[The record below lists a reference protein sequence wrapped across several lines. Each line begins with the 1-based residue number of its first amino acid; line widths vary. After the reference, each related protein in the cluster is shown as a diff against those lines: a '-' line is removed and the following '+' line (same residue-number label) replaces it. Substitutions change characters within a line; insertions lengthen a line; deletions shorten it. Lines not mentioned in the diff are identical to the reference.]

1 MAEANASILPATRD
15 VAQLQGRLAQLS
27 LQGLWHAQALGAES
41 VEVTAGRLYTWNRL
55 PLSAWRRLAAEP
67 AFVSTKSVGAAGSVW
82 TQVMP
87 GPPASPWCVWRLR
100 GDPVEHTGPGWKL
113 YVSPHP
119 LQLAEAVVASL
130 DAAAGLPVVSLKYGG
145 DAYEILRPDK
155 LVVHLASVDAVPLL
169 ADRLLRL
176 LGGCPVHGVPFTAEL
191 GGDGLISWGCDPPAG
206 SSDAR
211 IGPSWRTWVTRLL
224 AEGLASPCP
233 VGAEPWQV
241 ALDRIA
247 RAGVDPHTWTLA
259 ADLWAKNDGV

>member
-145 DAYEILRPDK
+145 DAYGILTARQARRASCVRGCGAAPCRPPAA
-155 LVVHLASVDAVPLL
+155 LARRLPRARGAVHGGAWGRRTDLL
-169 ADRLLRL
+169 GLRSACRLLRR
-176 LGGCPVHGVPFTAEL
+176 PHWAEL
-191 GGDGLISWGCDPPAG
+191 ANLGDATSC
-206 SSDAR
+206 
-211 IGPSWRTWVTRLL
+211 
-224 AEGLASPCP
+224 
-233 VGAEPWQV
+233 
-241 ALDRIA
+241 
-247 RAGVDPHTWTLA
+247 
-259 ADLWAKNDGV
+259 